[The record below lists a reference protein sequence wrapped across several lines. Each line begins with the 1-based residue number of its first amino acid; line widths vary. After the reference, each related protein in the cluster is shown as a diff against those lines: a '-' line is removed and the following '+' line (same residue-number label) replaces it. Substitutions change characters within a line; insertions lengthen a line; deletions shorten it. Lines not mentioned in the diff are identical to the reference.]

1 MACVQKFERESVVET
16 IGHDRDHPFNPV
28 EDKQTIVFIDSED
41 FLHYSGRHMADQLQV
56 QAKITKDLLASA
68 LKEQLEFFQARDLGV
83 EREVLE
89 ELKETVSAP
98 QITVITGLR
107 RVGKSTLL
115 AQIANKYLEKDF
127 YFVNFEDERLLNFQV
142 SDFDLLH
149 ETLISLFGEKKTF
162 LFDEIQNVPE
172 WERFVRRL
180 HDQGYKFV
188 VTGSNASLLSQELGT
203 RLTGRSIR
211 VEVFPFSF
219 REYLHFRK
227 VKTPDLSVLTT
238 KQKGNLRKLANEYI
252 TFGGI
257 PDALKYPEL
266 EVHKALYD
274 DVLYRD
280 IATRYKLDNVKS
292 LRELAF
298 YLVSNTANLVS
309 FNKLKDLLKL
319 GSVNTVI
326 NYIDYLENSWL
337 FFVIN
342 KYAYSVKEQQ
352 IAAKKT
358 YGIDTG
364 LIQSVGFSFSENKG
378 KLMENAV
385 FLQLRRK
392 YHDVYYYKTT
402 EDYEIDFFIQEEGS
416 LIQVSQHFD
425 TAETRERELRALVG
439 AANEQKKVKKLVI
452 VTESEKSGFEREG
465 VRIQA
470 VPLYEWL
477 LQA

>member
-1 MACVQKFERESVVET
+1 MN
-16 IGHDRDHPFNPV
+16 D
-28 EDKQTIVFIDSED
+28 QT
-41 FLHYSGRHMADQLQV
+41 RTN
-56 QAKITKDLLASA
+56 ITKNLLASA
-68 LKEQLEFFQARDLGV
+68 LKEQRVAFVSRDLGV
-83 EREVLE
+83 EREILE
-89 ELKETVSAP
+89 ELKETVFAP
-98 QITVITGLR
+98 QVTVITGLR

-115 AQIANKYLEKDF
+115 AQVAKKYLKEDF
-127 YFVNFEDERLLNFQV
+127 YFVNFEDERLLSFRV
-142 SDFDLLH
+142 SDFDILH

-162 LFDEIQNVPE
+162 LFDEIQNVAE

-180 HDQGYKFV
+180 HDQGYKFI

-211 VEVFPFSF
+211 VELFPFSF
-219 REYLHFRK
+219 REYLDFHK
-227 VKTPDLSVLTT
+227 VKTPDLNVLTT
-238 KQKGNLRKLANEYI
+238 RQRGNLRKLADEYI

-266 EVHKALYD
+266 GVHKALYD

-292 LRELAF
+292 LKELAF
-298 YLVSNTANLVS
+298 YLISNTANPVS
-309 FNKLKDLLKL
+309 YNKLKDLLKL

-337 FFVIN
+337 FFVVN
-342 KYAYSVKEQQ
+342 KYAYSIKEQQ

-378 KLMENAV
+378 KLMENMV

-392 YHDVYYYKTT
+392 YHDVYYYKTI
-402 EDYEIDFFIQEEGS
+402 EDYEVDFFMPKEGS
-416 LIQVSQHFD
+416 LIQAAQHFD
-425 TAETRERELRALVG
+425 LAETQERELRALVN
-439 AANEQKKVKKLVI
+439 AAREQNRAKKLVI
-452 VTESEKSGFEREG
+452 VTESEKSEFEREG
-465 VRIQA
+465 MHIQA

-477 LQA
+477 LQI

>member
-1 MACVQKFERESVVET
+1 MVENY
-16 IGHDRDHPFNPV
+16 P
-28 EDKQTIVFIDSED
+28 QIVFIDSENN
-41 FLHYSGRHMADQLQV
+41 LYYSRWSMNDQTRLSDGQV
-56 QAKITKDLLASA
+56 QTKITKNLLASA
-68 LKEQLEFFQARDLGV
+68 LKEQHKAFVARDLGV
-83 EREVLE
+83 EREILE
-89 ELKETVSAP
+89 DLKDTISAP
-98 QITVITGLR
+98 QVTVITGLR

-115 AQIANKYLEKDF
+115 AQVAKKYLKEGF

-142 SDFDLLH
+142 SDFDTLH

-180 HDQGYKFV
+180 HDQGYKFI

-211 VEVFPFSF
+211 VELFPFSF
-219 REYLHFRK
+219 REYLDFRE
-227 VKTPDLSVLTT
+227 VKTPDLNVLTT
-238 KQKGNLRKLANEYI
+238 SQKGNLRKFADEYI
-252 TFGGI
+252 AFGGI

-292 LRELAF
+292 LKELAF
-298 YLVSNTANLVS
+298 YLVSNIASLVS
-309 FNKLKDLLKL
+309 YNKLKDLLKL

-326 NYIDYLENSWL
+326 NYVDYLENSWL
-337 FFVIN
+337 FFVVN

-378 KLMENAV
+378 KLMENTV

-392 YHDVYYYKTT
+392 SHDVYYYKTT
-402 EDYEIDFFIQEEGS
+402 DTHEVDFFLPKEGS
-416 LIQVSQHFD
+416 LIQVVQHFD
-425 TAETRERELRALVG
+425 LAETRERELRALKS
-439 AANEQKKVKKLVI
+439 AASEQKKVKKLLI
-452 VTESEKSGFEREG
+452 VTESEKAEFEKEDMQ
-465 VRIQA
+465 IQV

-477 LQA
+477 LLV